1 MTYDKSIIGLAQ
13 HIANTQMVGDD
24 RASFQNALDEFQQK
38 ASMLSLT
45 EPNQSAELRA
55 FTKSMLTLMAN
66 TLAIGQKH
74 KIADSEIDAAL
85 DDLFQERGITATPP
99 YIPKRLKGD

>member
-13 HIANTQMVGDD
+13 HIADTQMVDD
-24 RASFQNALDEFQQK
+24 NCPSFQNALDEFQQK
-38 ASMLSLT
+38 ASALSAAK
-45 EPNQSAELRA
+45 PNHNAELRA

>member
-13 HIANTQMVGDD
+13 HIADTQMIDD
-24 RASFQNALDEFQQK
+24 NCPSFQNALDEFQQK
-38 ASMLSLT
+38 ARALSAAK
-45 EPNQSAELRA
+45 PNHNAELRA